1 MFDEVRFTDQPTISC
16 RWVFTEK
23 RKEDGTKLV
32 KARLVARGFEENS
45 EELNIRTDFP
55 TCSRHSLKLV
65 VLTAAARDWKVKSID
80 VASAFLQ
87 GNEIQR
93 DIYIRPPE
101 ELCGMETV
109 WKLKRCLYGLND
121 APREWYNKVYEEFM
135 KSGAVRSTLD
145 NAMFMWYE
153 NDDIIGHLV
162 SHVDDL
168 NYTGTDKWQQDVLNV
183 IKGKFKI
190 SAEAESHFMYLGL
203 NVNQGDEE
211 ITIDQKHYIEK
222 LQEIPL
228 SAERKKMNDE
238 PATKEEKS
246 NLRSLSGQMLWV
258 TSQTRPDSA
267 FGTCMMNNPGKN
279 PTVKQI
285 KEANKTVRKLKNSNN
300 VMIKIPNVRSFDE
313 IEVLV
318 HGDASHAS
326 LADGSSQGAFIV
338 FISGN
343 GKMAPVLWRSK
354 KLKRVTKSP
363 LASEILAVG
372 EASDAGVLIANV
384 LKEVYM
390 LKVMPK
396 VTCYTD
402 SKSMKDNL
410 NTTNIIDDMSVRVEV
425 ARLREMVNRN

>member
-1 MFDEVRFTDQPTISC
+1 
-16 RWVFTEK
+16 
-23 RKEDGTKLV
+23 
-32 KARLVARGFEENS
+32 
-45 EELNIRTDFP
+45 
-55 TCSRHSLKLV
+55 
-65 VLTAAARDWKVKSID
+65 
-80 VASAFLQ
+80 
-87 GNEIQR
+87 
-93 DIYIRPPE
+93 
-101 ELCGMETV
+101 
-109 WKLKRCLYGLND
+109 
-121 APREWYNKVYEEFM
+121 M

-285 KEANKTVRKLKNSNN
+285 KEVNKTVRKLKNSNN